1 MAVKYRL
8 GMPVFPREGRC
19 MACPVMSDVE
29 GDHAISCGW
38 GGERITRH
46 NALRDVLFSTCQ
58 QAALAPVREDR
69 ALIPGTDTRPA
80 DILLPHWTGG
90 RDTALDITVVNPLQ
104 VAFINQSAANPG
116 HALRKAFERK
126 MIKHG
131 EPCREAGLSFCP
143 LPMDTLGAW
152 SESMVTQVKRMG
164 SALARNRGEDESEV
178 IRHLSQRV
186 AVVLAKLNAS
196 MLLNRAPQSTPA
208 YVDGIE

>member
-1 MAVKYRL
+1 MPCHFEWSKIFSIDMNSSFVKI
-8 GMPVFPREGRC
+8 
-19 MACPVMSDVE
+19 
-29 GDHAISCGW
+29 ISSM
-38 GGERITRH
+38 ERGLTITR
-46 NALRDVLFSTCQ
+46 CIQ
-58 QAALAPVREDR
+58 LAWVIWPS
-69 ALIPGTDTRPA
+69 
-80 DILLPHWTGG
+80 
-90 RDTALDITVVNPLQ
+90 Q
-104 VAFINQSAANPG
+104 VAESRWLQTSKKQTW
-116 HALRKAFERK
+116 RTFERK
-126 MIKHG
+126 MMKHG